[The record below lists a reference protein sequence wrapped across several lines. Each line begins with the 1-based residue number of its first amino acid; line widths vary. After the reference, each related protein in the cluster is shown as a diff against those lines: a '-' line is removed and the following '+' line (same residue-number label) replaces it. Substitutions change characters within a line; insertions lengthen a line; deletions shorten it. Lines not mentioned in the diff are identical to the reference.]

1 MMKRNAF
8 YLSLL
13 IPILFASACNN
24 PQNTIQLKGTINT
37 ETEWIYLK
45 SFRNKMFFILD
56 SANIDNGSF
65 SFEREITEPEL
76 FGLTLNRDEVFSPWY
91 VFLEPGQ
98 IDVKIDTGE
107 RGNLVV
113 SGSASH
119 ELFEY
124 YQQNREDFNI
134 DSFISQNPR
143 SPVASYIL
151 YREYATQ
158 STADELEHSISL
170 FDEDFRNHHYLN
182 DLRQVIASKRQLD
195 IGNPALD
202 FAGLTPE
209 GETIRLS
216 EYKGNYL
223 LLEFWASWCGPCRR
237 DNPNLVKAYQEF
249 HPNGFEIFAVSLDH
263 KKENWIAAIEKDS
276 LSWVHVSDLK
286 FWDSEPAKLYGIRNI
301 PSNVLIDPQGNI
313 IARNIKG
320 TDLAAKLDELYS
332 LQ

>member
-1 MMKRNAF
+1 MKKNTF

-13 IPILFASACNN
+13 LILIASACSE
-24 PQNTIQLKGTINT
+24 PQSTVQLKGTINT
-37 ETEWIYLK
+37 DADVIYLK

-56 SANIDNGSF
+56 SATINDGSF
-65 SFEREITEPEL
+65 TFEKAIDSPEL

-91 VFLEPGQ
+91 VFLEPGTTE
-98 IDVKIDTGE
+98 VKIDTAD
-107 RGNLVV
+107 RRSLVV
-113 SGSASH
+113 SGSASQ

-124 YQQNREDFNI
+124 HQQNRRDFDI
-134 DSFISQNPR
+134 DSFITQNPN

-151 YREYATQ
+151 YREFATQ
-158 STADELEHSISL
+158 FTADELENSISL
-170 FDEDFRNHHYLN
+170 FDTNFRNHHYIN

-202 FAGLTPE
+202 FAGVSPD

-216 EYKGNYL
+216 EYTGNYL

-237 DNPNLVKAYQEF
+237 DNPNLVKAYRQF
-249 HPNGFEIFAVSLDH
+249 NPKGFEIFAVSLDH
-263 KKENWIAAIEKDS
+263 SKENWIGAIEKDS

-320 TDLAAKLDELYS
+320 TDLAAKLGELYAI
-332 LQ
+332 Q

>member
-1 MMKRNAF
+1 MKKAPI
-8 YLSLL
+8 YLTLL
-13 IPILFASACNN
+13 LAIVIASACNEQ
-24 PQNTIQLKGTINT
+24 QNTLQLKGTINT
-37 ETEWIYLK
+37 DAEVIYLQ
-45 SFRNKMFFILD
+45 SFRNKMFFTLD
-56 SANIDNGSF
+56 SATINNGSF
-65 SFEREITEPEL
+65 TFEKEMDSPEL

-91 VFLEPGQ
+91 VFLEPGTTE
-98 IDVKIDTGE
+98 IAIDTADS
-107 RGNLVV
+107 RNLVV
-113 SGSASH
+113 SGSASQ

-124 YQQNREDFNI
+124 FQQNRTDFDI
-134 DSFISQNPR
+134 DSFITQNPN

-158 STADELEHSISL
+158 FTANELENSISL

-202 FAGLTPE
+202 FAGVSPQ

-216 EYKGNYL
+216 EYTGNYL

-320 TDLAAKLDELYS
+320 TDLAAKLGELYAI
-332 LQ
+332 QP